1 MIRRISILWALLLAL
16 PALAQNTVTT
26 VPTMA
31 GLVSMAPVSSRPH
44 VRVLGGATI
53 NDGAG
58 GDYVWV
64 AASTAA
70 TNAVNSIASPYGAT
84 AGRWL
89 KLVQGAPMLD
99 DATLLGV
106 TTVPS
111 GAGIA
116 LQAGSGFAAASG
128 APVTIDT
135 LVLPKSYSS
144 ATAFEPV
151 RKGDFEQAIMPLVA
165 NLVALRN
172 LPIPSGAGF
181 TPSVFRRATVLA
193 NTVTAGIADGAKGD
207 WYWDASSTLAESPVV
222 QKSNLLPGSDPGRW
236 LKL

>member
-1 MIRRISILWALLLAL
+1 MKHLLLLFALAL
-16 PALAQNTVTT
+16 PALGQMTVTT
-26 VPTMA
+26 VSTMA
-31 GLVSMAPVSSRPH
+31 DLLALTPVPARPH
-44 VRVLGGATI
+44 VRVLGGAVI

-70 TNAVNSIASPYGAT
+70 TNAVNSIASPYGAA

-135 LVLPKSYSS
+135 LVISKAYSS
-144 ATAFEPV
+144 ATGFEPV
-151 RKGDFEQAIMPLVA
+151 RKGDFEQAIIPLVA
-165 NLVALRN
+165 NLAALRN
-172 LPIPSGAGF
+172 LPIPGGAGF

-193 NTVTAGIADGAKGD
+193 NTVTSGIADGAKGD
-207 WYWDASSTLAESPVV
+207 WYWDASSTLTESPVV